1 MQKLL
6 KKGLVLR
13 QMATKKK
20 RRPISF
26 VLKILAIIFLLFMNL
41 GMIFYTIDTV
51 YEEIIWDE
59 KLSVPNTCE
68 WDMADGN
75 YLGIYN
81 TLWLYRETGEETHR
95 FWRIAYAY
103 EDMFDCITYRQAAK
117 LGLDEQGT
125 DYYAKLAE
133 AALARI
139 NEAKAEAELEQDK
152 LVLEFFA
159 TEAVEDFPIW
169 PQNK

>member
-1 MQKLL
+1 
-6 KKGLVLR
+6 
-13 QMATKKK
+13 MATKKK

-26 VLKILAIIFLLFMNL
+26 ILKIVAIIFFLLTNIGL
-41 GMIFYTIDTV
+41 VSYTINLV
-51 YEEIIWDE
+51 YEEIIWDDR
-59 KLSVPNTCE
+59 LSVPNMCE
-68 WDMADGN
+68 WDLSDGD
-75 YLGIYN
+75 YQRMYD

-117 LGLDEQGT
+117 LGLEPQG
-125 DYYAKLAE
+125 DIGYDQLAE
-133 AALARI
+133 DALARI
-139 NEAKAEAELEQDK
+139 NKAKTEAELEQDK

-159 TEAVEDFPIW
+159 TEAAEDFPVW

>member
-1 MQKLL
+1 
-6 KKGLVLR
+6 
-13 QMATKKK
+13 MAIKKK

-26 VLKILAIIFLLFMNL
+26 AFKIATIVIFALINIGLVT
-41 GMIFYTIDTV
+41 YTIDLV
-51 YEEIIWDE
+51 HEEIIDDDRF
-59 KLSVPNTCE
+59 SVPNMCE
-68 WDMADGN
+68 WDLADGD
-75 YLGIYN
+75 YQRMYN
-81 TLWLYRETGEETHR
+81 MLWLYRETGEETHR

-139 NEAKAEAELEQDK
+139 NEAKAEAEFEQDK